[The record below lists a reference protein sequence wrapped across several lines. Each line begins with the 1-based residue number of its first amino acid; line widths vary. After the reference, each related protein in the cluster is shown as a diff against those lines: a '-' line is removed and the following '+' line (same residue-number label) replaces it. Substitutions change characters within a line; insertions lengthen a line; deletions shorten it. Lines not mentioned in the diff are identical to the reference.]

1 MYHIYWVRTKY
12 SRKSDRNYGFVHP
25 WLTCGDAVIKDI
37 CASLVTLC
45 AILILA
51 TRVPQKAR
59 NYVANLDKDNQH
71 SHWEV
76 SQVSSQRNE
85 KRKKVQYDI
94 KNPFFASVVLFTCER
109 IISSNVNLR
118 NLLMQ
123 SSLVL
128 LFSLNNN
135 NIADRG
141 GGKKKTQMEKKKKEG
156 FNATWKNSKS
166 RRRTGLTWQM
176 GDVGGQQ
183 LGSLLLIALL
193 RDVT

>member
-141 GGKKKTQMEKKKKEG
+141 GGKKKHKWRKRRRK
-156 FNATWKNSKS
+156 ATWKNSKS

>member
-94 KNPFFASVVLFTCER
+94 KNPFFASIVLFTCER

-141 GGKKKTQMEKKKKEG
+141 GGKKKKHKWRKRRRK
-156 FNATWKNSKS
+156 ATWKNSKS

>member
-141 GGKKKTQMEKKKKEG
+141 GGKKKKHKWRKRRRK
-156 FNATWKNSKS
+156 ATWKNSKS

>member
-76 SQVSSQRNE
+76 SQVPSQRNE

-141 GGKKKTQMEKKKKEG
+141 GGKKKTHKWRKRRRK
-156 FNATWKNSKS
+156 ATWKNSKS

>member
-141 GGKKKTQMEKKKKEG
+141 GGKKKTHKWRKRRRK
-156 FNATWKNSKS
+156 ATWKNSKS

>member
-123 SSLVL
+123 SSLIL

-141 GGKKKTQMEKKKKEG
+141 GGKKKKHKWRK
-156 FNATWKNSKS
+156 
-166 RRRTGLTWQM
+166 RRRKALMQHEKIPRAEEEL
-176 GDVGGQQ
+176 VL
-183 LGSLLLIALL
+183 LGKWEM
-193 RDVT
+193 